1 MRMRDLT
8 NEEREAIL
16 REILLKSNETCLS
29 RLPKGFGHEL
39 TTRYNCDV
47 STIRRVFCR
56 AKNQG
61 LLQGNMKV
69 SVASRKKGRV
79 GRKKA
84 FSAEQV
90 KAKLI
95 QLSLSDRTTLRTIS
109 EKTGIVFSIEKVT
122 SNTPNRDKPRLFAS
136 ILKLGMFRAHSSA
149 TRPLLTDAN
158 KYGRLKF
165 ALSMVTSTMEL
176 NDMSNYVHLDE
187 KWFYMTRETRKYYIV
202 PGEKEPVRKCKS
214 IHPRHGRSRL
224 RIRRPKRDKKIGRWK
239 SVQEVG

>member
-1 MRMRDLT
+1 MRRRDLT

-39 TTRYNCDV
+39 ATRYNCDV
-47 STIRRVFCR
+47 STIRRVLCR

-90 KAKLI
+90 NAKLI

-136 ILKLGMFRAHSSA
+136 IFEARYVSRALECDS
-149 TRPLLTDAN
+149 
-158 KYGRLKF
+158 
-165 ALSMVTSTMEL
+165 TSFDRCKQVWPIEICAVHG
-176 NDMSNYVHLDE
+176 YVDDGIE
-187 KWFYMTRETRKYYIV
+187 
-202 PGEKEPVRKCKS
+202 
-214 IHPRHGRSRL
+214 
-224 RIRRPKRDKKIGRWK
+224 
-239 SVQEVG
+239 